1 MNPKRRAET
10 SGARLNTAEP
20 SARSRQRP
28 QWRAVD
34 GSDIRALLL
43 ASLLVAG
50 MLAAGP
56 ATAREGDRGQPAT
69 IEADRA
75 EIDRASG
82 QSLYFGNVV
91 FEQGT
96 LRLTGDRVAVV
107 TREGVI
113 QRAEAQGN
121 PARIRQENDIGQ
133 MVRAHGR
140 TIDYD
145 ASEGLVVLTGDAELQ
160 REGERF
166 AAGRIRYWPES
177 GRVEGSRG
185 DDGERVQ
192 IRIEPDA
199 DNGNEG
205 GEDSP

>member
-1 MNPKRRAET
+1 MNRKRRAEIL
-10 SGARLNTAEP
+10 S
-20 SARSRQRP
+20 
-28 QWRAVD
+28 
-34 GSDIRALLL
+34 LL
-43 ASLLVAG
+43 AVAG
-50 MLAAGP
+50 MLAAT
-56 ATAREGDRGQPAT
+56 AAMAREDDRRQPAT
-69 IEADRA
+69 IAADRA

-82 QSLYFGNVV
+82 ESLYIGDVV

-113 QRAEAQGN
+113 ERAEAQGE

-145 ASEGLVVLTGDAELQ
+145 AAEGLVVLTGDAELQ

-166 AAGRIRYWPES
+166 AAGKIRYWPES
-177 GRVEGSRG
+177 GRVEGNRG

-192 IRIEPDA
+192 IRIEPDTG
-199 DNGNEG
+199 NGG
-205 GEDSP
+205 GEGTGGADGDDSP

>member
-1 MNPKRRAET
+1 MAAMNRKRHAEI
-10 SGARLNTAEP
+10 LP
-20 SARSRQRP
+20 
-28 QWRAVD
+28 
-34 GSDIRALLL
+34 LL
-43 ASLLVAG
+43 AVVG
-50 MLAAGP
+50 MLAAP
-56 ATAREGDRGQPAT
+56 PVMAREDDRRQPAT

-82 QSLYFGNVV
+82 ESLYLGNVV

-96 LRLTGDRVAVV
+96 LRLTGDRVAVR

-113 QRAEAQGN
+113 ERAEAQGE
-121 PARIRQENDIGQ
+121 PARIRQENDLGQ

-145 ASEGLVVLTGDAELQ
+145 AGEGLIVLTGDAQLQ
-160 REGERF
+160 RDGERF
-166 AAGRIRYWPES
+166 AAGRIRYWTDS
-177 GRVEGSRG
+177 GRVEGGRG

-199 DNGNEG
+199 GNGGDDGEG
-205 GEDSP
+205 DGAP